1 MEKLL
6 SRQEVL
12 KISKLA
18 RLRLTEDEIELLQKD
33 LNSILEYIN
42 KLQQLD
48 TSNIT
53 PTSHVLDIINVFR
66 EDEVKNGLTEDEV
79 FKNAPDY
86 EHSHFKVP
94 RVVE

>member
-12 KISKLA
+12 KIARLA
-18 RLRLTEDEIELLQKD
+18 RLRLTEDEIGLLQKD

-48 TSNIT
+48 TSNIP

-66 EDEVKNGLTEDEV
+66 EDEVKKGLTEDEV

-86 EHSHFKVP
+86 EQSHFKVP